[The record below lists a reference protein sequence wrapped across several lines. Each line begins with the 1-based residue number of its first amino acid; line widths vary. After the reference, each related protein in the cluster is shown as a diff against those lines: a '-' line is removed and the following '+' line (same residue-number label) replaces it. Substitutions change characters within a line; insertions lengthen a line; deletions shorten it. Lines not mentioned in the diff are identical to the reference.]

1 MKMKSETKE
10 LVGKILKVVS
20 EIIVLIAVS
29 FFGITAM
36 SSLTA
41 CGSLTKASIRQIRPN
56 SSVSVT
62 ITTNNPSEINVNPD
76 TNFNDK

>member
-1 MKMKSETKE
+1 MKQETKE
-10 LVGKILKVVS
+10 LIGKILKVIS
-20 EIIVLIAVS
+20 EIVVLIAVT
-29 FFGITAM
+29 FFGVTAM
-36 SSLTA
+36 SSLTS

-76 TNFNDK
+76 TNLDLK